1 MKTSTLALLALVG
14 TVFAAALGF
23 ANTASAQFEPRLTG
37 LVWTDTNCDGIR
49 QPTESG
55 LPGVTVS
62 LAYVGADGTAYTSD
76 DTVVDLTSSN
86 TGTTGAT
93 VGQIEYTLGAPGET
107 YYLAIYN
114 ADKPAATKPAP
125 FQQGSDRAADNDLT
139 QPLVGSPLW
148 ATATFQMPV
157 RGQTHTGTDI
167 GLCQVQYDPTK
178 AVYLPAVRR

>member
-14 TVFAAALGF
+14 TVLAAALGF
-23 ANTASAQFEPRLTG
+23 AHTVSAQFEPRLTG

-49 QPTESG
+49 QSTESG

-62 LAYVGADGTAYTSD
+62 LAYVGPDSTAYTSD

-93 VGQIEYTLGAPGET
+93 VGQIEYSLGAPGET

-114 ADKPAATKPAP
+114 ADKPAHTRPAP
-125 FQQGSDRAADNDLT
+125 FQQGSDRTADNDLT
-139 QPLVGSPLW
+139 LPLANSPLW
-148 ATATFQMPV
+148 ATVTFQMLA

-167 GLCQVQYDPTK
+167 GLCQVQYDPNATL
-178 AVYLPAVRR
+178 YLPMTRR